1 MALSEEEEVQRLIL
15 LGAMSQL
22 PEEERA
28 EILAMKDSILEVFR
42 AASQPELAFAALGLA
57 SAEWQRE
64 D

>member
-22 PEEERA
+22 PEEDRA
-28 EILAMKDSILEVFR
+28 EIFAMKNSILELLR

-57 SAEWQRE
+57 SADWQSG